1 MKEPLALTWEEQLR
15 LFENRGMKV
24 SDNDIEKLK
33 NISYYRLK
41 EFARPLSVLDD
52 NGNICY
58 NGIEFKEVLTRYYQD
73 KNLRMYLLHAIE
85 KIEVATKTKIA
96 DVLGNYYGAF
106 GYLDFSRWSNRSK
119 YTKFQIEKEQLSIKK
134 RLLQISRK
142 KQSPELK
149 NNQNLDRD
157 GFPSVWLG
165 IDLLMFGDVT
175 KILELMSDNKLKLI
189 SSDFGCTND
198 EFISWMKCLNFIRNI
213 CAHNSNLIDIKLT
226 TKPKIRKDW
235 EKYLY
240 YKKNTYGKS
249 VPKPSDRL
257 AVVIIIVVQ
266 LVNKINSKY
275 SWKRIQKSIQNIC
288 KNNENRAF
296 LLGFKS
302 LKIANEVTDLV

>member
-85 KIEVATKTKIA
+85 KIEVTTKTKIA

-119 YTKFQIEKEQLSIKK
+119 YTALMTLGLTISPAYSSLS
-134 RLLQISRK
+134 
-142 KQSPELK
+142 E
-149 NNQNLDRD
+149 NY
-157 GFPSVWLG
+157 
-165 IDLLMFGDVT
+165 T
-175 KILELMSDNKLKLI
+175 I
-189 SSDFGCTND
+189 SSSS
-198 EFISWMKCLNFIRNI
+198 IS
-213 CAHNSNLIDIKLT
+213 
-226 TKPKIRKDW
+226 
-235 EKYLY
+235 
-240 YKKNTYGKS
+240 KKS
-249 VPKPSDRL
+249 
-257 AVVIIIVVQ
+257 
-266 LVNKINSKY
+266 
-275 SWKRIQKSIQNIC
+275 
-288 KNNENRAF
+288 
-296 LLGFKS
+296 
-302 LKIANEVTDLV
+302 